1 MSTPMQQRFRLSLED
16 KAKIIVES
24 KKPGFNKKQV
34 EKKYGIGRTTI
45 PNILKNQTQILKKL
59 ESKVYDKDGKFIGRK
74 IIDLGASDNCSIKNK
89 NAKYTNGSTTTE
101 VEFLQLRGLTD
112 ILPIILNYLDNKNL
126 SKFRLTCKQLAEMV
140 RGEKIWRIRIISKII
155 TYQNRLSELNS
166 ILNDINNIPA
176 QRCIL
181 NEVDIYD
188 CNLETLEDIA
198 ARFGQGWWQQFTME
212 INNLMTMNDNSY
224 V

>member
-1 MSTPMQQRFRLSLED
+1 MTTPMKQRVRLSLED
-16 KAKIIVES
+16 KVKIIEES
-24 KKPGFNKKQV
+24 KKPGFNKKQA
-34 EKKYGIGRTTI
+34 EEKYGIGRTTI

-59 ESKVYDKDGKFIGRK
+59 DSRVFDKMIGRK
-74 IIDLGASDNCSIKNK
+74 IIR
-89 NAKYTNGSTTTE
+89 TE
-101 VEFLQLRGLTD
+101 VERKLIPTEMEFLQLRGLTD
-112 ILPIILNYLDNKNL
+112 ILPIILRYLDNKNL
-126 SKFRLTCKQLAEMV
+126 SNFRLTCKQLAEMV

-166 ILNDINNIPA
+166 ILNDINNIPGP
-176 QRCIL
+176 RCIL

-198 ARFGQGWWQQFTME
+198 ARFGQGWWQRFTLE
-212 INNLMTMNDNSY
+212 INNLMTMN